1 MSGFRKCGI
10 YPLNPGQ
17 TSDRQLAPSH
27 AFIKPKPVS
36 ILDEIT
42 PEQEKLY
49 QKRYEEGFDL
59 DDPKYSQWLKA
70 KGLHASDEK
79 MSSESV
85 KGSPTASVV
94 STCAPDSDHASLT
107 VSSSV
112 STSDVLGDLLT
123 LPQPKI
129 TKKKRKPGFN
139 QKAVCITDDKVLH
152 ELEEKIEQK
161 ERKEKER
168 NAKQIERVKKK
179 EQKKKEAAI
188 REKKKE
194 GRKKTKEDRVRS
206 KNKDKMTKTKRGKIA
221 VAAPLNVDLSLEDI
235 KLLKI
240 FSDTESEAECPKCGI
255 IYGETEDKWICCDL
269 CDTWLDLKC
278 ADVAETNIPNE
289 YYCSD
294 CL

>member
-1 MSGFRKCGI
+1 MLQPLDVGVFKSLKSNYSMACKQYLSNHPGQVITTDVLALFLAQAWPESVTPINMMSGFRMCGI

-17 TSDRQLAPSH
+17 ISDRQLAPSH
-27 AFIKPKPVS
+27 AFVKPKPAS

-42 PEQEKLY
+42 PEQEKFY

-59 DDPKYSQWLKA
+59 DDPKYSRWLKA

-79 MSSESV
+79 TSSESA
-85 KGSPTASVV
+85 KGSSTTSVV
-94 STCAPDSDHASLT
+94 STCAPDSDCASLT

-139 QKAVCITDDKVLH
+139 QKAMCITDDKVLQ
-152 ELEEKIEQK
+152 ELEEKEEK

-168 NAKQIERVKKK
+168 IAKQIERVKKK
-179 EQKKKEAAI
+179 EQKKKEAVI
-188 REKKKE
+188 REQKKE
-194 GRKKTKEDRVRS
+194 GRKKTKKDRVRS

-221 VAAPLNVDLSLEDI
+221 VAASSNVD
-235 KLLKI
+235 
-240 FSDTESEAECPKCGI
+240 
-255 IYGETEDKWICCDL
+255 
-269 CDTWLDLKC
+269 
-278 ADVAETNIPNE
+278 
-289 YYCSD
+289 
-294 CL
+294 